1 MAIDWS
7 KVFEVFGSGVIGVFT
22 VMFLLMLLTQLSTKI
37 IDLIENGTKAA
48 EPAEAA
54 KPQSALAKEKP

>member
-37 IDLIENGTKAA
+37 IDLIEKNWNKDEQP
-48 EPAEAA
+48 EPKSQA
-54 KPQSALAKEKP
+54 ALAKEKP